1 MIRGCIMPSSIPNII
16 YGLKRGFA
24 VRGARMRSAAGAF
37 LLLLVAACAGSRGG
51 PIPYNVPNFGQPD
64 SDSAQTVEADYR
76 LAPMDTVRI
85 SVFQVP
91 DLTGDFD
98 VDLMGNI
105 SMPLV
110 GTMKAADLTPAQL
123 DDQIT
128 RKLAEKYLQNPDVA
142 VSLKASTRRNV
153 TVDGAV
159 GSPGMYP
166 VNGPTTLLQAIAM
179 AKGPSAD
186 ANPKRVAI
194 FRQIQGKRMAAAF
207 DLTAI
212 RKGKMQDPPVYRGDI
227 IVVDGSSVKQMQS
240 QLLQTIPILGLFNP
254 LLGGL

>member
-1 MIRGCIMPSSIPNII
+1 MPD
-16 YGLKRGFA
+16 FA
-24 VRGARMRSAAGAF
+24 VDLSVVPTALRVSRLRSAAGAL
-37 LLLLVAACAGSRGG
+37 LLLLVAACTGSRGG
-51 PIPYNVPNFGQPD
+51 PIPYNVSNFGQPD
-64 SDSAQTVEADYR
+64 SETAQTVAADYR
-76 LAPMDTVRI
+76 LGPMDTVRV

-105 SMPLV
+105 SMPLI

-123 DDQIT
+123 DEVIT
-128 RKLAEKYLQNPDVA
+128 RKLGEKYLQNPDVA
-142 VSLKASTRRNV
+142 VALKASTRRNV

-159 GSPGMYP
+159 SSPGMYAI
-166 VNGPTTLLQAIAM
+166 NGPTTLLQAIAM
-179 AKGPSAD
+179 AKGPAAD

-194 FRQIQGKRMAAAF
+194 FRQVQGKRLAAAF

-212 RKGKMQDPPVYRGDI
+212 RKGQMEDPQVYRGDI